1 MEGPAS
7 VVCALS
13 TAANMCKK
21 LPSDATDF
29 VMDAI
34 RLLTNLFQYHYHDA
48 KVLAYA
54 LVFLTRVAKVFAASP
69 DQQDELCTHGLVK

>member
-1 MEGPAS
+1 
-7 VVCALS
+7 
-13 TAANMCKK
+13 MCKK

-54 LVFLTRVAKVFAASP
+54 SVFLTRVAK
-69 DQQDELCTHGLVK
+69 LIL

>member
-1 MEGPAS
+1 
-7 VVCALS
+7 
-13 TAANMCKK
+13 MCKK

-54 LVFLTRVAKVFAASP
+54 SVFLTRVAKVFAAFP